1 MDQEQILGTK
11 TYIYNKHLS
20 DREAEF
26 SKHFFCRDFDFL
38 KQENLVYKTTDRKTI
53 KKFTV
58 NNWTIW
64 PINTQSFKVF
74 KEHFYIHFTEKE
86 TKTNFKILLL

>member
-20 DREAEF
+20 DREAEL
-26 SKHFFCRDFDFL
+26 SKHLFVGILVFWTRKFGI
-38 KQENLVYKTTDRKTI
+38 QNHREENN